1 MKYEKET
8 ITGDYMFVPNWK
20 LSTIISTD
28 VDS

>member
-8 ITGDYMFVPNWK
+8 ITGDYMFVSNWK
-20 LSTIISTD
+20 LSTIISTN